1 MVIREALMLSNKDN
15 VATSL
20 SDVELGIDVR
30 VRMEKE
36 VSNIKALERIPF
48 GFKIAVTDITKGSNV
63 MKYGESIGIA
73 SQDIKQGQLVHI
85 HNIEGARA
93 RGDLAKGDSK

>member
-1 MVIREALMLSNKDN
+1 MDSREALMLSNKDN

-20 SDVELGIDVR
+20 GDVEPDADVR
-30 VRMEKE
+30 IRMGKE
-36 VSNIKALERIPF
+36 VRKIKALERIPF
-48 GFKIAVTDITKGSNV
+48 GFKIAVTDIVKGVNV
-63 MKYGESIGIA
+63 IKYGESIGIA

-93 RGDLAKGDSK
+93 RGDLVEGASQ

>member
-1 MVIREALMLSNKDN
+1 MDSRGALMMSNKDN

-20 SDVELGIDVR
+20 EDVEPGADVQ
-30 VRMEKE
+30 VRMGKE
-36 VSNIKALERIPF
+36 VRKIKALEKIPF
-48 GFKIAVTDITKGSNV
+48 GFKIAVTDIVKGFKV
-63 MKYGESIGIA
+63 IKYGESIGIA

-93 RGDLAKGDSK
+93 RGDLVKGDSK

>member
-1 MVIREALMLSNKDN
+1 MDLREALMLSNKDN

-20 SDVELGIDVR
+20 EDVEPGADVQ
-30 VRMEKE
+30 VRMGKE
-36 VSNIKALERIPF
+36 VRKIKALEKIPF
-48 GFKIAVTDITKGSNV
+48 GFKIAVTDIVKGFNV
-63 MKYGESIGIA
+63 IKYGESIGIA

-93 RGDLAKGDSK
+93 RGDLVKGDSK

>member
-1 MVIREALMLSNKDN
+1 MDSREALMLSNKDN

-20 SDVELGIDVR
+20 EDTEPGADVR
-30 VRMEKE
+30 VRIGKE
-36 VSNIKALERIPF
+36 VSKIKAVERIPF
-48 GFKIAVTDITKGSNV
+48 GFKIAVTDIDKGLNV
-63 MKYGESIGIA
+63 IKYGESIGIT

-93 RGDLAKGDSK
+93 RGDLVKGDSK